1 MATNVYKQTS
11 SSEEKLLTKKK
22 GKRNFQINGPGWK

>member
-1 MATNVYKQTS
+1 MQVSMATNVYKQTS

-22 GKRNFQINGPGWK
+22 AKETFK